1 MIKNIISIKYIDKED
16 ELIESIFNTSNYL
29 IHSPIELVENLFLTF
44 NIIFSIKA
52 DFEKDIW
59 ILSTDTTLDEDTT
72 LKVFEYI
79 YNKKCG
85 LWSIEVNNFF
95 DNMSFREYRNKKIKE
110 NV

>member
-1 MIKNIISIKYIDKED
+1 MTNDALLGS
-16 ELIESIFNTSNYL
+16 LFNPLNHLVSSTM
-29 IHSPIELVENLFLTF
+29 ELVENLFLTF